1 MGSVELHGEVS
12 MHELVQSSQSAVA
25 RKAKQVLCS
34 LVPFTLLFLTACAVQ
49 NSYRFAAKSITRI
62 SYDPKQCVEMPDGKY
77 KCKDV
82 VFTVSAIEP
91 VKPK

>member
-1 MGSVELHGEVS
+1 MP
-12 MHELVQSSQSAVA
+12 ELVQPPPSAVA
-25 RKAKQVLCS
+25 RKAKRVLRS
-34 LVPFTLLFLTACAVQ
+34 LVPFTVLFLTACAVQ
-49 NSYRFAAKSITRI
+49 NSYRFAAKSVTRVT
-62 SYDPKQCVEMPDGKY
+62 YDPKQCVELPDGRY

>member
-1 MGSVELHGEVS
+1 MN
-12 MHELVQSSQSAVA
+12 MQELVQPPPSAVA
-25 RKAKQVLCS
+25 RKAKRVLRS
-34 LVPFTLLFLTACAVQ
+34 LIPCALWFLTACAAQ
-49 NSYRFAAKSITRI
+49 NSYRFTSRSVTRI
-62 SYDPKQCVEMPDGKY
+62 SYDPKQCVELPDGRY